1 MRCPVRVLV
10 LTRCDGK
17 QFSVVLGCFLGLALA
32 SNLIRRDPHLG
43 GAAVLDPRRDSWHAL
58 MLNVSVIIGALSGLA
73 LAYCILGGGAL

>member
-32 SNLIRRDPHLG
+32 SNLIPRNPHLG
-43 GAAVLDPRRDSWHAL
+43 GAVVLDPRRDSWHAL
-58 MLNVSVIIGALSGLA
+58 MLNVSVIIGAISGLA